1 MYYLSICT
9 NQKMNFVIKF
19 INMFE
24 TSYIFL
30 VIMYFYAILI
40 KTILQ
45 NISYV
50 WLKVYTFFGYFSNI
64 ADDIKEVSGKLT
76 SAK

>member
-1 MYYLSICT
+1 MYYLDICT
-9 NQKMNFVIKF
+9 NKEMNFVIKF

-24 TSYIFL
+24 ISYIFL
-30 VIMYFYAILI
+30 VIMYFYAISI

-45 NISYV
+45 NISYG
-50 WLKVYTFFGYFSNI
+50 WLEVYTFCTYFSNI
-64 ADDIKEVSGKLT
+64 ADGIKEVSGKLT